1 MGGAPLPAYDVDTS
15 RWPIV
20 TMRATALVADM
31 DALERTYVLMNDVL
45 ARRERFAT
53 VLDLRGAHS
62 SAERRKK
69 FSDWVRHNNSTIRRY
84 GVAMAVVAGST
95 LERGFVTAAT
105 WLFTSPVPMRVFE
118 STVEAERWLN
128 EQLQSAGGRPS
139 NP

>member
-1 MGGAPLPAYDVDTS
+1 MGGAPLPAYEVDTS

-31 DALERTYVLMNDVL
+31 DALERTYVLMDAVL

-53 VLDLRGAHS
+53 MLDLRGAHS

-69 FSDWVRHNNSTIRRY
+69 FSDWVRLNNSTIRRY
-84 GVAMAVVAGST
+84 GVGMAVVAGST

-105 WLFTSPVPMRVFE
+105 WLFTSPVPMRVFDN
-118 STVEAERWLN
+118 SADAERWLN
-128 EQLQSAGGRPS
+128 ELLQSRGDRASKP
-139 NP
+139 